1 MSLLPT
7 AQGLQVVTTML
18 NNAFGDDAVIQW
30 EFGDRRQELPV
41 KKVYISLGVNKTDV
55 NFQESRQNGST
66 LVRKL
71 TLEALVIT
79 PKTYDGAN
87 FSHILDTMLDGI
99 YAGLQYY
106 TLYRFESGPVKYST
120 SLGALVMPVYITI
133 SF

>member
-18 NNAFGDDAVIQW
+18 TNAFGNTATVQW
-30 EFGDRRQELPV
+30 EFGNRRQELPV

-71 TLEALVIT
+71 TMEALVIA
-79 PKTYDGAN
+79 PKTYDGAS

>member
-18 NNAFGDDAVIQW
+18 TNAFGNTATVQW
-30 EFGDRRQELPV
+30 EFGNRRQELPV

-71 TLEALVIT
+71 TMEALVIA
-79 PKTYDGAN
+79 P
-87 FSHILDTMLDGI
+87 
-99 YAGLQYY
+99 
-106 TLYRFESGPVKYST
+106 
-120 SLGALVMPVYITI
+120 
-133 SF
+133 